1 MKEQITMNKFTL
13 SIDKAT
19 IIIVVLMVVFTAV
32 YLLLNLGS
40 FKRSEQEDRP
50 KERKLR
56 AFFMKLFGIKPKI
69 DYDAPLP
76 VTPGKSYNYS
86 FTARLTL
93 APEASLA
100 RYNALKNEILSYANV
115 TSSLTWKEETFL
127 YDGKIVLKLRIH
139 GQTMRL
145 YLSLSSED
153 VADHDF
159 VVVDVSHFKEHENT
173 NIYYRIKNEKTLEEA
188 FTLVQ
193 LCFHKLDIVRGFD
206 LALKDDYRLPRQPRS
221 ELLALDLIKVVDAPI
236 NVESGD
242 DDGEEVED

>member
-1 MKEQITMNKFTL
+1 MVHKFSL
-13 SIDKAT
+13 GIDQAT
-19 IIIVVLMVVFTAV
+19 ITIVVLMVVFTV
-32 YLLLNLGS
+32 IYLLLNLGS
-40 FKRSEQEDRP
+40 FKREEKEKQP
-50 KERKLR
+50 KAQKIRT
-56 AFFMKLFGIKPKI
+56 FFMKLLRIKPKI

-93 APEASLA
+93 APDQSLG

-127 YDGKIVLKLRIH
+127 YNGKIVLKLRIH

-145 YLSLSSED
+145 YLTLSSTDLAE
-153 VADHDF
+153 HDF
-159 VVVDVSHFKEHENT
+159 VFVDVSHFKEHENT

-188 FTLVQ
+188 FALVH
-193 LCFHKLDIVRGFD
+193 LCFKKLDIVRGFD
-206 LALKDDYRLPRQPRS
+206 LALNDDYRLMRQTRS
-221 ELLALDLIKVVDAPI
+221 DLLAQDLIKVVDAP
-236 NVESGD
+236 NVESGE